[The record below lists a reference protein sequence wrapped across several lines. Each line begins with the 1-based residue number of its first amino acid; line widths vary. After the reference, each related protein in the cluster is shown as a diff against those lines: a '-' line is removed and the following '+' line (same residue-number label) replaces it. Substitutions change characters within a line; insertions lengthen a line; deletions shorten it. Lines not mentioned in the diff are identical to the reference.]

1 MEILETNKLPA
12 HDTPLKVAV
21 DLIRLEKEGTL
32 LLFDPLQL
40 KPVLVRRGSGFID
53 DVIKIVRKQPFSRNE
68 LVAHWPEEAN
78 VIDFLIDHH
87 ILVDVLESGLASESG
102 NPENG
107 PMEKTTGM
115 SLYLLLSQDCNL
127 GCIYCLNGSRTYRK
141 SEQPMMPE
149 NVAFRAVERCAERIL
164 PGGYLEVAMFGGEPL
179 LNWDLAKKTMDYAEV
194 VLKPRYPEI
203 EFRYHITS
211 NLSFLPADFID
222 RVKKHKMTVLCDIDG
237 VGGIHDACRPFKGGR
252 SSHGIIAANVRT
264 LVEAGIEVSLRTT
277 VTALN
282 QDQIEETARHHYE
295 LGGNGTAFVPV
306 NVVNSDEDLLADE
319 LIPDID
325 RMIAS
330 LMKVQETGDWSLE
343 RLFPFSVFR
352 AKIQPGNH
360 CVLGCGAPYGNTPVV
375 DVKGDV
381 YPCIYLVGISKYREG
396 NVMDGSY
403 PDPVVPERMSQELH
417 VDRREDCRSCSW
429 RYLCGGGCPVQ
440 MLTMAGR
447 SDLSPKAR
455 DYCER
460 VNCEYTKRV
469 LEVLLWEY
477 AFQASKTADG
487 CEITSAPRLGQEA
500 RYC

>member
-1 MEILETNKLPA
+1 MGNLEANKSPA
-12 HDTPLKVAV
+12 GETPLKVAV

-32 LLFDPLQL
+32 LLFNPLQL
-40 KPVLVRRGSGFID
+40 KPVLVRRGREFID
-53 DVIKIVRKQPFSRNE
+53 GVIETVGTRPFSRNQ
-68 LVAHWPEEAN
+68 LIARWPDEAE
-78 VIDFLIDHH
+78 VVDFLINHH
-87 ILVDVLESGLASESG
+87 ILVDVSESG
-102 NPENG
+102 IAPESG
-107 PMEKTTGM
+107 CPEKGLRDKTTGM

-149 NVAFRAVERCAERIL
+149 EVAFQAVARCAERIL

-179 LNWDLAKKTMDYAEV
+179 LNWDLAKKTIDYAES
-194 VLKPRYPEI
+194 VLKHRYPEI

-211 NLSFLPADFID
+211 NLSFLPVDFIE
-222 RVKKHKMTVLCDIDG
+222 RVKKHGMTVLVDIDG

-264 LVEAGIEVSLRTT
+264 LVEAGIAVSLRTT

-282 QDQIEETARHHYE
+282 QDQMEETARHHFE

-325 RMIAS
+325 RMIES
-330 LMKVQETGDWSLE
+330 LLKVQTLGDWSLE

-375 DVKGDV
+375 DVNGDV
-381 YPCIYLVGISKYREG
+381 YPCIYLVGIGKYRQG

-403 PDPVVPERMSQELH
+403 PDPAVPERMSRELN
-417 VDRREDCRSCSW
+417 VDRREDCKSCSW

-440 MLTMAGR
+440 MLSMAGR
-447 SDLSPKAR
+447 QDLSPKAR

-460 VNCEYTKRV
+460 VNCEYTKKV

-477 AFQASKTADG
+477 ADQAVRIADG
-487 CEITSAPRLGQEA
+487 AEQPLAPCSGQEVK
-500 RYC
+500 YC